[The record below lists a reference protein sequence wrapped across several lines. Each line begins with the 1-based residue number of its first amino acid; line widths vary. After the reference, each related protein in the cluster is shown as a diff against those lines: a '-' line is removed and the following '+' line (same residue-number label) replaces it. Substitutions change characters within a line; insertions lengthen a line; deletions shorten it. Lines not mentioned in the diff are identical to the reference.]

1 MVSSQWS
8 GLAFLIPHNSR
19 FLIICLQ
26 ALLSLLKFPGK
37 NDGAST
43 DLERGRNHAAS
54 LRKHL
59 TGGGDLCPLWYQK
72 VDFGE
77 STL

>member
-19 FLIICLQ
+19 FLIIRLQ

-37 NDGAST
+37 NDT
-43 DLERGRNHAAS
+43 LLE
-54 LRKHL
+54 L
-59 TGGGDLCPLWYQK
+59 PLIWKEVEIMQPR
-72 VDFGE
+72 
-77 STL
+77 